1 MNSEIEVGVEKAKL
15 LTEALPYI
23 RDFHNKKIVVKF
35 GSSVLKDKETLE
47 SVVEDVILL
56 KLIGMEPIIVHSG
69 SDEINRWL
77 NNIGKNIQY
86 VEDFRVTD
94 EETMEIIEMVLGKI
108 NKYLVQIFAKKGAK
122 AVGICGKDG
131 ETIKVEPKIIE
142 SADIGYFGSIKSIN
156 TDLIEDLISQDY
168 IPIIASIGVS
178 GDFTS
183 YNLKADD
190 VACAIAIALKAE
202 KILFLS
208 QDEGIKKNN
217 DKSLHSMLTVSDA
230 KNVVNSG
237 RLNSEIAIKLN
248 CAIHAVENG
257 VPRAHILDGSVKHS
271 VLLELFTVYG
281 VGTAIVSDNKELY
294 NHEKEYR
301 K

>member
-108 NKYLVQIFAKKGAK
+108 NKDLVQIFAKKGAK

-142 SADIGYFGSIKSIN
+142 SADIGY
-156 TDLIEDLISQDY
+156 L
-168 IPIIASIGVS
+168 
-178 GDFTS
+178 
-183 YNLKADD
+183 
-190 VACAIAIALKAE
+190 
-202 KILFLS
+202 
-208 QDEGIKKNN
+208 
-217 DKSLHSMLTVSDA
+217 
-230 KNVVNSG
+230 VV
-237 RLNSEIAIKLN
+237 
-248 CAIHAVENG
+248 
-257 VPRAHILDGSVKHS
+257 
-271 VLLELFTVYG
+271 
-281 VGTAIVSDNKELY
+281 
-294 NHEKEYR
+294 
-301 K
+301 

>member
-35 GSSVLKDKETLE
+35 GSSVLRDKATLE
-47 SVVEDVILL
+47 SVVEDIILL
-56 KLIGMEPIIVHSG
+56 KLIGMEPIVVHSG

-77 NNIGKNIQY
+77 KNIGKDIQY

-108 NKYLVQIFAKKGAK
+108 NKDLVQTFAKKGAK

-131 ETIKVEPKIIE
+131 ETIKVEPKVIE
-142 SADIGYFGSIKSIN
+142 SADIGYFGSIKNVN

-168 IPIIASIGVS
+168 IPVIASIGVS
-178 GDFTS
+178 DDFTS

-190 VACAIAIALKAE
+190 VACAVAITIKAE
-202 KILFLS
+202 KLLFLS
-208 QDEGIKKNN
+208 QDDGIKNN
-217 DKSLHSMLTVSDA
+217 RENLHSMIKISDA
-230 KNVVNSG
+230 KELINSG
-237 RLNSEIAIKLN
+237 KLNSEVAIKLH
-248 CAIHAVENG
+248 CAVHAVENG
-257 VPRAHILDGSVKHS
+257 VHRAHILDGSVKHS

-281 VGTAIVSDNKELY
+281 VGTAIVSDNRELY